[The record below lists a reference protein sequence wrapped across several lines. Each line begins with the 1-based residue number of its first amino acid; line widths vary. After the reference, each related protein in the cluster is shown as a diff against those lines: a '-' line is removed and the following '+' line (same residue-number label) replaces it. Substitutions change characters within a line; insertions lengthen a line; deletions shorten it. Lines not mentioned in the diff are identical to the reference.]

1 MPPDCRWKVFHLFIF
16 FFIHSFMFVD
26 HVRLVPRGSAFSSP
40 DQGNGS
46 NEVVR
51 TSMWAGNPS
60 LKRHFLSVCGSIF
73 AFEGNWPNYWSRN
86 VFITVKFSLAT
97 ETVMSFLSLPTPPPP
112 PKKIVHN
119 NYFQFPL
126 GITVVAR
133 EIEDTGFAKFTWGVN
148 KVHYGLGEKSEVLIL
163 CSCWN

>member
-1 MPPDCRWKVFHLFIF
+1 MACRHAVPRVISKMTIILRRLAAQCIHFCCLIDSCSRLFDIYISSFLATCHQIVGEKYFIYSFF

-51 TSMWAGNPS
+51 TSMWAGNPT

-73 AFEGNWPNYWSRN
+73 AMPSRGTDQ
-86 VFITVKFSLAT
+86 ITGL
-97 ETVMSFLSLPTPPPP
+97 EMSS
-112 PKKIVHN
+112 
-119 NYFQFPL
+119 
-126 GITVVAR
+126 
-133 EIEDTGFAKFTWGVN
+133 
-148 KVHYGLGEKSEVLIL
+148 
-163 CSCWN
+163 

>member
-51 TSMWAGNPS
+51 TSMWAGNPT

-97 ETVMSFLSLPTPPPP
+97 ETVMSFLSLPTPAPP
-112 PKKIVHN
+112 PKKLYITITSN
-119 NYFQFPL
+119 FPWVL
-126 GITVVAR
+126 QSSQ
-133 EIEDTGFAKFTWGVN
+133 
-148 KVHYGLGEKSEVLIL
+148 EKSKTLVLQNSL
-163 CSCWN
+163 EG

>member
-51 TSMWAGNPS
+51 TSMWAGNPT

-112 PKKIVHN
+112 KKKLYITITSN
-119 NYFQFPL
+119 FPWVL
-126 GITVVAR
+126 QSSQ
-133 EIEDTGFAKFTWGVN
+133 
-148 KVHYGLGEKSEVLIL
+148 EKSKTLVLQNSL
-163 CSCWN
+163 EG